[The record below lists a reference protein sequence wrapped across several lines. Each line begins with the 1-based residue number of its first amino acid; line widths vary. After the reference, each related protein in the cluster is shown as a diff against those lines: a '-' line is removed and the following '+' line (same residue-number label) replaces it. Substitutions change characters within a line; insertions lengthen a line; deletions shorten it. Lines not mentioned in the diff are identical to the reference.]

1 MSRSSQTRRSGKV
14 KKTPIDRDKALL
26 ITSSVPGEKG
36 FHFFTD
42 VEKPIGIVATSLFDF
57 LEQLKKVDLKSLEF
71 HSKRNDFQKWLR
83 EVIRDDWLADQFEKL
98 HALDLSA
105 DKLRVR
111 LVQITEERCKQL
123 SDELKHLTV

>member
-26 ITSSVPGEKG
+26 ITSSVPAEKG

-42 VEKPIGIVATSLFDF
+42 IEKPTGVLATSIFDF

-71 HSKRNDFQKWLR
+71 HLKRNDFQKWLR

-98 HALDLSA
+98 PALDLSA
-105 DKLRVR
+105 DKLRMR
-111 LVQITEERCKQL
+111 LVEITDERCKQL
-123 SDELKHLTV
+123 SDALKHLTL